1 MRPTAGGTTPLCAI
15 SPVSLHATADITH
28 QFDQLMFVQ
37 WDSDT
42 IIVLYDLTVKKW
54 SSFQTGNGLATN
66 ASVLA
71 CPANV
76 IFVCWKWNDGVTE
89 RWTSIYLSVCLSSV
103 MSVCLSVYQS
113 LFFLCNLS
121 VVLSI
126 YLSNSL
132 SSHLSTISFIHLSTF
147 LCVYLLQVVWQKYGV
162 EYLIYRI
169 TVQTCNITNGASPL
183 TISLKFHDA
192 SHLDIFLDSTGYVYI
207 TGVGRFDRLCW
218 LIFRLWMCFFMPL
231 CDVFPYLLFFC
242 RDVVWGV
249 PVGCCVLVDVPPACR
264 PPRSGNTPQT

>member
-89 RWTSIYLSVCLSSV
+89 RWTSIYLSVYLSSV

-113 LFFLCNLS
+113 LFFLCICCSFYLS
-121 VVLSI
+121 VFLAICLPFHSSTCLPFCVSI
-126 YLSNSL
+126 
-132 SSHLSTISFIHLSTF
+132 
-147 LCVYLLQVVWQKYGV
+147 
-162 EYLIYRI
+162 
-169 TVQTCNITNGASPL
+169 
-183 TISLKFHDA
+183 
-192 SHLDIFLDSTGYVYI
+192 
-207 TGVGRFDRLCW
+207 
-218 LIFRLWMCFFMPL
+218 FFKL
-231 CDVFPYLLFFC
+231 CDRNMEL
-242 RDVVWGV
+242 
-249 PVGCCVLVDVPPACR
+249 
-264 PPRSGNTPQT
+264 NI